1 MLLIFQHRNE
11 ISKLHGT
18 STFSWDFCVATI
30 IAIYFSAKLVTDV
43 VLLSLDY
50 EYLKKKK
57 KERKREKCMKEIV
70 VAYLQTRKELYGLG
84 KRKINRCSK
93 RYLCRR

>member
-18 STFSWDFCVATI
+18 SSFSWDFCVATI

-57 KERKREKCMKEIV
+57 KKERKREKYERDCGSILANSKRAIWI
-70 VAYLQTRKELYGLG
+70 RKEENKPLF
-84 KRKINRCSK
+84 
-93 RYLCRR
+93 